1 MSFDL
6 ESFRK
11 PIITSESPPWSQEST
26 TNNCLYQ
33 CIVKHFNEIK
43 FALQSQRT
51 STLKKTRIVARQVAI
66 DCKLSPSILSE
77 RRKPEI
83 VQFISTLNEELE
95 LIFESEESRRITSGR
110 KPTKYF
116 LIEQNKIMQIENDRL
131 RNLRLAESFSMALES
146 TLTEECRTQANTIR
160 QLKAEI
166 QRLNMTI
173 SNQAKLLQKQVR

>member
-11 PIITSESPPWSQEST
+11 PIITSEPPLWSQEST
-26 TNNCLYQ
+26 TNFCLYQ

-43 FALQSQRT
+43 SALESQQL
-51 STLKKTRIVARQVAI
+51 STLKKIRIVSRKVAM
-66 DCKLSPSILSE
+66 DCELSPSILSK

-95 LIFESEESRRITSGR
+95 LIFESEESRKITSGR
-110 KPTKYF
+110 KPTKHI
-116 LIEQNKIMQIENDRL
+116 LKEENKILQIENDRL
-131 RNLRLAESFSMALES
+131 RNLRLAESFSMALENI
-146 TLTEECRTQANTIR
+146 LTEECRTQANTIR

-166 QRLNMTI
+166 ERLNMTI
-173 SNQAKLLQKQVR
+173 SNQAKLLQQQVR